1 MPAFQNESVNR
12 LFAVIAALNDPKE
25 VEALLTD
32 LCTIRELQDMA
43 LRFDTAVLLSKGM
56 SYNKIVEQTGASTAT
71 ISRVNRCLMYGAE
84 GYGKAIEKAKEAGLV
99 EKEE

>member
-1 MPAFQNESVNR
+1 MPDFHNDSVDR
-12 LFAVIAALNDPKE
+12 LFSVIAALNDPKD
-25 VEALLTD
+25 VAALLTD

-71 ISRVNRCLMYGAE
+71 ITRVNRCLSYGSG
-84 GYGKAIEKAKEAGLV
+84 GYRQAIAASKTKPQ
-99 EKEE
+99 EEQA

>member
-1 MPAFQNESVNR
+1 MPDFHNDSVDR
-12 LFAVIAALNDPKE
+12 LFSVIAALNDPKD
-25 VEALLTD
+25 VAALLTD

-84 GYGKAIEKAKEAGLV
+84 GYGKAIEKAKEAGLI
-99 EKEE
+99 EEEE